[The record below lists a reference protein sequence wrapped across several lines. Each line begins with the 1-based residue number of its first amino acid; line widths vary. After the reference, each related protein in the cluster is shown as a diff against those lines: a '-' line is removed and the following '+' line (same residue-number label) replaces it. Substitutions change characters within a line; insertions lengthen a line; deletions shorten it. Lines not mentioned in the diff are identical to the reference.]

1 MIIIGDNVYLKCFCV
16 FLKITYIAEITSL
29 TKYVDKTGSRDL
41 KAILASSGYLFLTVF
56 QNEVCC
62 GIFKKF
68 IVIPL
73 LIVLAIDPVKL

>member
-1 MIIIGDNVYLKCFCV
+1 MFLCF
-16 FLKITYIAEITSL
+16 FKNNIHSRDTSL

-41 KAILASSGYLFLTVF
+41 KAIVASSGYLFLTVF
-56 QNEVCC
+56 QNEVCF

>member
-1 MIIIGDNVYLKCFCV
+1 MFLC
-16 FLKITYIAEITSL
+16 FLKNNIHSRDTSL

-41 KAILASSGYLFLTVF
+41 KAIVASSGYLFLTVF
-56 QNEVCC
+56 QNEVCF